1 MKLGCI
7 REIFKIKK
15 CKSILLLQVSE
26 KAVLMLLCNIIRKTV
41 NWQRRIEKEI
51 TLLKFRDT
59 DPKLIVDIKKHNPNL
74 VMASKENV
82 QIFMLVSISRSNA
95 KNVAKK
101 WSITHM

>member
-41 NWQRRIEKEI
+41 HWQRRIEKEI
-51 TLLKFRDT
+51 TLLKFRDI
-59 DPKLIVDIKKHNPNL
+59 DPEQIVDIKKHDPNL
-74 VMASKENV
+74 LMASKENV
-82 QIFMLVSISRSNA
+82 QIFVSINQ
-95 KNVAKK
+95 
-101 WSITHM
+101 